1 MIIKVRFFLHICK
14 MKTHLS
20 ETFLENSAETLR
32 AIAHPYRL
40 AIIDL
45 LHHNGQMTVTDIYTK
60 LQIEQA
66 VASHH
71 LRILKSRDVVTVQRD
86 GKNSLY
92 ALAYPDYY
100 DIVKMLAKV
109 M

>member
-1 MIIKVRFFLHICK
+1 

-20 ETFLENSAETLR
+20 ESFLENSAETLR
-32 AIAHPYRL
+32 AIAHPFRI

-45 LHHNGQMTVTDIYTK
+45 LHNNGQMSVTDIYTK
-60 LQIEQA
+60 LKIEQA

-92 ALAYPDYY
+92 GLASNEFYE
-100 DIVKMLAKV
+100 IVRSLTKV
-109 M
+109 I

>member
-1 MIIKVRFFLHICK
+1 

-20 ETFLENSAETLR
+20 ETFLTNSTETLR
-32 AIAHPYRL
+32 AIAHPYRI

-45 LHHNGQMTVTDIYTK
+45 LYNQGQMSVTDIWTK
-60 LQIEQA
+60 LNIEQA

-71 LRILKSRDVVTVQRD
+71 LRILKNSNVVVVQRE

-92 ALAYPDYY
+92 QLTYNEYY
-100 DIVKMLAKV
+100 EIIRTLAKV
-109 M
+109 L

>member
-1 MIIKVRFFLHICK
+1 
-14 MKTHLS
+14 MKTHFDFK
-20 ETFLENSAETLR
+20 FLENSTETLR
-32 AIAHPYRL
+32 SIAHPTRI

-45 LHHNGQMTVTDIYTK
+45 LYKNDKMTVTEIYEQ

-71 LRILKSRDVVTVQRD
+71 LRIMKNKDVVKVERD

-92 ALAYPDYY
+92 SLTNDEYHN
-100 DIVKMLAKV
+100 IINILTKV
-109 M
+109 L

>member
-1 MIIKVRFFLHICK
+1 

-20 ETFLENSAETLR
+20 ETFLTNSTETLR
-32 AIAHPYRL
+32 AIAHPYRI

-45 LHHNGQMTVTDIYTK
+45 LYNKGQMSVIDIWTK
-60 LQIEQA
+60 LNIEQA

-71 LRILKSRDVVTVQRD
+71 LRILKNSNVVVVQRE

-92 ALAYPDYY
+92 QLTYNEYY
-100 DIVKMLAKV
+100 EIIRTLTKV
-109 M
+109 L

>member
-1 MIIKVRFFLHICK
+1 

-20 ETFLENSAETLR
+20 EIFLTNSTETLR
-32 AIAHPYRL
+32 AIAHPYRI

-45 LHHNGQMTVTDIYTK
+45 LYNQGQMSVTDIWTK
-60 LQIEQA
+60 LNIEQA

-71 LRILKSRDVVTVQRD
+71 LRILKNSNVVVVQRE

-92 ALAYPDYY
+92 QLSYNEYY
-100 DIVKMLAKV
+100 EIIRTLAKV
-109 M
+109 L

>member
-1 MIIKVRFFLHICK
+1 

-20 ETFLENSAETLR
+20 ESFLENSAETLR
-32 AIAHPYRL
+32 AIAHPFRI

-45 LHHNGQMTVTDIYTK
+45 LHNNGQMSVTDIYTK
-60 LQIEQA
+60 LKIEQA

-71 LRILKSRDVVTVQRD
+71 LRILKSRDVVNVQRD

-92 ALAYPDYY
+92 GLAHPEFYE
-100 DIVKMLAKV
+100 IVRSLTKV
-109 M
+109 IWI